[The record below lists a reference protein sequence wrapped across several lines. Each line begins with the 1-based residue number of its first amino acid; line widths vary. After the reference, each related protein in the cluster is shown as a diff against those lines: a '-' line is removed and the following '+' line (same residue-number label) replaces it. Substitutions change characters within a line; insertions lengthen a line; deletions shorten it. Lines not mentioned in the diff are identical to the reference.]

1 MSGEHTHPDYESDHA
16 SLRADLVAAADRL
29 NRLTAQVVAL
39 EAGQVALTEGM
50 ASMAVWH
57 DYSGKP
63 SSTLKVPAGDYIQLD
78 VDVKDPPRTGAAEF
92 HLLYANCTLNWQTG
106 GTTGVIRTRY
116 TREGGDDTA
125 YSDRIVTRGTPFGS
139 PDSFLLTDVHFEVGQ
154 AGVGGRWW
162 IRCGGDLA
170 SLTLTTRYVKILQI
184 T

>member
-1 MSGEHTHPDYESDHA
+1 MSGEHTHPDLDGQVA
-16 SLRADLVAAADRL
+16 SLRADLLAAAARL
-29 NRLTAQVVAL
+29 NRLTAQVVTL
-39 EAGQVALTEGM
+39 EAEQAAMREGL
-50 ASMAVWH
+50 AAMAVWH

-63 SSTLKVPAGDYIQLD
+63 DSNLKVPAGDYVALD

-92 HLLYANCTLNWQTG
+92 HLMYVNATLNWKTG

-139 PDSFLLTDVHFEVGQ
+139 PDSFLITDVHFEVGQ

-170 SLTLTTRYVKILQI
+170 SLTLTTRYAKIMQI
-184 T
+184 S